1 MCRLKIVN
9 MLEEKSVETLK
20 VLIKKDFSFEEMPIG
35 TLEEI
40 RKWLYKHIEYMLRF
54 EFEKL
59 MQAFYR
65 IDLEEKKVSD
75 ILAFQG
81 DDVALELTNAII
93 DRMIQK
99 VKLREMYS

>member
-1 MCRLKIVN
+1 MLK
-9 MLEEKSVETLK
+9 EKSVETLK
-20 VLIKKDFSFEEMPIG
+20 VLIQKDFA
-35 TLEEI
+35 LEESPTGSVEDL

-65 IDLEEKKVSD
+65 IDLDEKKVSD